1 MANPS
6 LQIGN
11 DNWAIKEDNLLGY
24 STAGT
29 RFVPQ
34 PITMTRATLG
44 TRVNPE
50 GLVEDVALLGSEQVV
65 NGDFELNSDW
75 NNFGTPTTSEQS
87 TEQSHTGTYSWKI
100 IADATQEGIFS
111 PNNFSLTSGLQ
122 YTVSL
127 WIYSVSGDSIKSGL
141 NNTNV
146 SVFTERTVIA
156 GQWTNITYEATATS
170 TGASYIS
177 ILSQNSLNFYVDN
190 VSIKEYTVNNLPRVD
205 YTDGTSSLLV
215 EPMRTNLVTYSE
227 DFSQWTTEGSIEAT
241 DNFITS
247 PDGTQNATKLQLTGS
262 SSGTDGKISFAVSP
276 SATTHTFSVFAKKGN
291 HDYIYIWI
299 NMTVGSNITRWINLD
314 DGSVN
319 VGSGTATVTTTS
331 FSNDW
336 WKIEYTFDA
345 TNMSKIKFEVADDGV
360 STGTGGDNIY
370 VWGAQLEQ
378 GSYETSYIPTSGST
392 VTRNQETYEKT
403 GISDLINSE
412 EGVLF
417 IEASTFEN
425 GADCRITLSDGT
437 ITNRVSVEWDI
448 LANTIKGFVGLNGN
462 VVSPATYNQTNF
474 NKIALK
480 YKENDC
486 ALWIN
491 GTEVDTDFNVSA
503 LSGTNQLEF
512 SSYAGALPF
521 EGKVKQLQ
529 IFKTALSDSELA
541 TLTT

>member
-44 TRVNPE
+44 TRVNPS

>member
-44 TRVNPE
+44 TRVNPS

-215 EPMRTNLVTYSE
+215 EPMGTNLVTYSE

-437 ITNRVSVEWDI
+437 ITNRVSVESDI

>member
-44 TRVNPE
+44 TRVNPS

-215 EPMRTNLVTYSE
+215 EPQRTNLVTYSE

>member
-44 TRVNPE
+44 TRVNPD
-50 GLVEDVALLGSEQVV
+50 GLVEDVALLGSEEVV

-87 TEQSHTGTYSWKI
+87 TEQSHTGNYSWKI

-111 PNNFSLTSGLQ
+111 PNNFTLTSGLQ

-190 VSIKEYTVNNLPRVD
+190 VSIKEYTIDNLPRVD

-215 EPMRTNLVTYSE
+215 EPQRTNLVTYSE
-227 DFSQWTTEGSIEAT
+227 DFSQWDTIESTLTA
-241 DNFITS
+241 NYGIS
-247 PDGTQNATKLQLTGS
+247 PDGTQNSTRCVFSGSNQQLRDSITTSSSSTGS
-262 SSGTDGKISFAVSP
+262 IYVKGISGETIKFGVKNSESLFTLNGEWQRIEKQGTETSNIIVINTYS
-276 SATTHTFSVFAKKGN
+276 SATAR
-291 HDYIYIWI
+291 DIQ
-299 NMTVGSNITRWINLD
+299 
-314 DGSVN
+314 
-319 VGSGTATVTTTS
+319 
-331 FSNDW
+331 
-336 WKIEYTFDA
+336 
-345 TNMSKIKFEVADDGV
+345 
-360 STGTGGDNIY
+360 
-370 VWGAQLEQ
+370 VWGAQVED
-378 GSYETSYIPTSGST
+378 GSYPTSYIKTSGST

-417 IEASTFEN
+417 VEMAALSDDVTERFIS
-425 GADCRITLSDGT
+425 LSDGSLS
-437 ITNRVSVEWDI
+437 NRVYIQFTTTTNQIKMGVTKGGSTQASRPETVSDVTEFNKLAISYSQD
-448 LANTIKGFVGLNGN
+448 LFKFYVNGNLVFTDSSGDTFTANTLNRLNFDVGTSGF
-462 VVSPATYNQTNF
+462 SKF
-474 NKIALK
+474 
-480 YKENDC
+480 
-486 ALWIN
+486 
-491 GTEVDTDFNVSA
+491 F
-503 LSGTNQLEF
+503 
-512 SSYAGALPF
+512 
-521 EGKVKQLQ
+521 GKVKQLQ
-529 IFKTALSDSELA
+529 VFKTTDIDLAALTS
-541 TLTT
+541 